1 MTQEEKRDLLPL
13 RSLTQKQ
20 RKVLYSKMK
29 KMIQNKGLKKKSKQI
44 QSR

>member
-1 MTQEEKRDLLPL
+1 MTQVNQKDLLPL

-20 RKVLYSKMK
+20 RKVLYNKMM
-29 KMIQNKGLKKKSKQI
+29 KMIQKKGLKKKLRQI